1 MRVLVTGCNGYI
13 GSHVVECLAQHGNQI
28 WGADIDVHG
37 EHNDVGQYLER
48 FWSWNVCGPEPRGE
62 FDAVVHLAGL
72 AQVADSVNRPW
83 DYYRTNV
90 MGTRNV
96 LERIQTRHFI
106 FASTASAWEMASP
119 YARSKVSAEDVIR
132 EYTDDYTIFRFFN
145 VSGTNGRYRQ
155 LGEATHLIRVAAEVA
170 AGRRDHVMIHGTD
183 YNTRDGTGVRDYVH
197 VLDLARTITES
208 VRRGPTRTP
217 WESIGTDR
225 GYTVLEVL
233 ETMRQVTG
241 HAIPVRQGAR
251 RQGDAVSSLVDRVSD
266 LVTLRHDLRD
276 MCLSQYLLEQQ
287 RR

>member
-13 GSHVVECLAQHGNQI
+13 GSHVVECLTQHGNQV
-28 WGADIDVHG
+28 WGADINVHG
-37 EHNDVGQYLER
+37 EHNPVTEYLER
-48 FWSWNVCGPEPRGE
+48 FYSWDVRGTEPRGTW
-62 FDAVVHLAGL
+62 DAVVHLAGL
-72 AQVADSVNRPW
+72 ATVSDSVIRPW
-83 DYYRTNV
+83 DYYHTNIW
-90 MGTRNV
+90 GTRNI
-96 LERIQTRHFI
+96 LDRIETGHFI

-119 YARSKVSAEDVIR
+119 YARSKVAAEDVIR
-132 EYTDDYTIFRFFN
+132 EHTEDYTIFRFFN

-170 AGRRDHVMIHGTD
+170 AGHRDFAMVHGQD
-183 YNTRDGTGVRDYVH
+183 YKTRDGTGIRDYVD
-197 VLDLARTITES
+197 VRDLARTITET

-233 ETMRQVTG
+233 ETMREVTG
-241 HAIPVRQGAR
+241 HPVPVRFGAR

-276 MCLSQYLLEQQ
+276 MCQSQYLLEQQ

>member
-13 GSHVVECLAQHGNQI
+13 GGHVVECLAQHGNQI

-37 EHNDVGQYLER
+37 EHNDVGHYLQR
-48 FWSWNVCGPEPRGE
+48 LYHWDVRGRDPQGE

-72 AQVADSVNRPW
+72 AAVADSVNRPW
-83 DYYRTNV
+83 DYYHTNIW
-90 MGTRNV
+90 GTRNV
-96 LERIQTRHFI
+96 LERVASRHFI

-119 YARSKVSAEDVIR
+119 YARSKVAAEDVIR
-132 EYTDDYTIFRFFN
+132 QCTDDYTIFRFFN
-145 VSGTNGRYRQ
+145 VSGTNGQFRQ

-170 AGRRDHVMIHGTD
+170 AGRRDYVMVHGTD
-183 YNTRDGTGVRDYVH
+183 YATRDGTGVRDYVD
-197 VLDLARTITES
+197 VRDLARTIVES

-233 ETMRQVTG
+233 QTMREVTG
-241 HAIPVRQGAR
+241 HEIPVRFGAR

-266 LVTLRHDLRD
+266 LVRLDHDLRD
-276 MCLSQYLLEQQ
+276 MCLSQYQLERQ